1 MRQHVYI
8 SWGVVCYSIGPTSAS
23 GNVFYSIRG
32 QWGVLTLTLT
42 YGGIKELPLA
52 AGGVRHTIGTGGAG
66 GVIIIIIII
75 IQGRYL

>member
-1 MRQHVYI
+1 VY
-8 SWGVVCYSIGPTSAS
+8 VVYYSIGPTSAS

-52 AGGVRHTIGTGGAG
+52 AGGVRQNIGTGWAG
-66 GVIIIIIII
+66 GVIIIII